1 MIQSKN
7 KRKIKKRPRSI
18 SMKAHSQPKNA
29 DLGLSRGPRCAW
41 YRSRIEEAEGSWKT
55 RPPPHS
61 PQAAASAIRRSRQP
75 SVTAASSPPPQ
86 LLASC
91 ADGRG
96 TGSTNPRLRRGNR
109 RGAGSGSHRRKPP
122 PNTTSP
128 RPLHRRVLFPLVR
141 VN

>member
-1 MIQSKN
+1 
-7 KRKIKKRPRSI
+7 
-18 SMKAHSQPKNA
+18 MKAHSQPKNA

-75 SVTAASSPPPQ
+75 SVTAASSPPPPPQ

-122 PNTTSP
+122 QIRRLP
-128 RPLHRRVLFPLVR
+128 RPFIAKFYFPWFV
-141 VN
+141 